1 MMTIDSETIS
11 LAGAVVALFGVL
23 VTVTKLLLKEK
34 DSKIKMLQDFYTS
47 TSSSKKSDEEE
58 KK

>member
-1 MMTIDSETIS
+1 MTIDSETIS